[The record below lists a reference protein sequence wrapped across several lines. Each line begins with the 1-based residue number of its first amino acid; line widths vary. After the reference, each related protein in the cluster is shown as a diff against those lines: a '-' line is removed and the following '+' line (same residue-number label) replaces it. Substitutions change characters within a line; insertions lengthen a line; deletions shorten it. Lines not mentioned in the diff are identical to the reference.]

1 MTAKGIWNVV
11 VSSPKVIS
19 NINAG
24 GRGGRR
30 EGGSFGLW
38 VGGYEG
44 DVLVTWVRVTR

>member
-19 NINAG
+19 NSNAG

-38 VGGYEG
+38 VGGMKEMCG
-44 DVLVTWVRVTR
+44 